1 MSPSPNK
8 TNPNHSH
15 WRCAPDTP
23 STGSL
28 MTEPEV
34 TPNLQVQLPAEL
46 ISQPDAVQ
54 LMGLLEA
61 YTSQH
66 GKGILPLRQSQKN

>member
-1 MSPSPNK
+1 
-8 TNPNHSH
+8 
-15 WRCAPDTP
+15 
-23 STGSL
+23 